1 MKTTILILVAF
12 FSLCFVPVAQAQVTQ
27 SAQIAVNTLNTTAN
41 IVTLD
46 TAATALQET
55 VTTPGPGAL
64 VCSTYPV
71 VTFIVTRNAVNST
84 LAVVTMASGVYWQ
97 AFPLF
102 TPLLPGDLI
111 FAKLTTAGIGCT
123 NELPLTVSTIY
134 SPQAGLCDSNP
145 SACVNLTGTIAAT
158 NGLTAK
164 NLTLTFRPSQ
174 AAFLGGVPP
183 NNPSSGGGSSA
194 GICELLGVNPGDICY
209 FSGSAWGILTGNNTG
224 TKNLTENASGVPAWG
239 VDPANYQHN
248 DTSVAAQPALDFE
261 DGGGVTFSLTN
272 DSANNRVKVSAAVP
286 TGVTSIQPQ
295 NNGTPYGSA
304 QTGAI
309 TMNFANCTV
318 SATFTITCPSGTGT
332 VNSGTASH
340 LGYYATTAAA
350 ISDMGADFTWNGT
363 HSLIEGASGILDLH
377 SGATSGFLL
386 SGSYSTGFLAVTTTT
401 GAVGSVA
408 TSGTKCYPYGGSGG
422 TGCDTPGG
430 GLTNVTG
437 PPNILSWV
445 NSGGTATASPA
456 NETSGYVMA
465 APPIGTTL
473 SPYRAQP
480 AAFCSVENSLNAY
493 TCSFPQGVGAK
504 DSLYVA
510 FVRKDYTGENTA
522 TITDNHGEI
531 FTNNHVDVYPA
542 WGDAYFDNTEGGATT
557 ITVTISGTLASS
569 RVLILIWDIAQTSGF
584 DASPV
589 ISGYCGGAA
598 PPPVTTVTAN
608 DLIIGS
614 CLNSR
619 DPVVGITFF
628 PGAGW
633 LFGGPSFSQTSPY
646 DIYGGTIYATS
657 GPPGVYQPIFT
668 VSTDPSDFQ
677 SFTIAFKPLTPS
689 GSGGPWA
696 AQPFDFSYLWNTFPA
711 LNNYRPPLPSLYPG
725 DTGIGLHQGASINAE
740 AVTSAYSAQV
750 LFAIPVGNDLALDV
764 DISVDCHTATGTL
777 VPSFTYTT
785 AGGDATTITG
795 STTVC
800 GAAPTSIRQSIR
812 AKAGTNITFTT
823 ASLTNSPSYNVSA
836 RVTLQGAQ

>member
-1 MKTTILILVAF
+1 VTVNINSLGAKHIRKNSGAAVLASGDLVAAT
-12 FSLCFVPVAQAQVTQ
+12 PVQLIYDGTYWE
-27 SAQIAVNTLNTTAN
+27 IA
-41 IVTLD
+41 
-46 TAATALQET
+46 T
-55 VTTPGPGAL
+55 VG
-64 VCSTYPV
+64 
-71 VTFIVTRNAVNST
+71 NA
-84 LAVVTMASGVYWQ
+84 
-97 AFPLF
+97 
-102 TPLLPGDLI
+102 
-111 FAKLTTAGIGCT
+111 
-123 NELPLTVSTIY
+123 
-134 SPQAGLCDSNP
+134 
-145 SACVNLTGTIAAT
+145 
-158 NGLTAK
+158 
-164 NLTLTFRPSQ
+164 
-174 AAFLGGVPP
+174 
-183 NNPSSGGGSSA
+183 
-194 GICELLGVNPGDICY
+194 
-209 FSGSAWGILTGNNTG
+209 
-224 TKNLTENASGVPAWG
+224 
-239 VDPANYQHN
+239 
-248 DTSVAAQPALDFE
+248 
-261 DGGGVTFSLTN
+261 
-272 DSANNRVKVSAAVP
+272 
-286 TGVTSIQPQ
+286 
-295 NNGTPYGSA
+295 
-304 QTGAI
+304 
-309 TMNFANCTV
+309 
-318 SATFTITCPSGTGT
+318 
-332 VNSGTASH
+332 
-340 LGYYATTAAA
+340 
-350 ISDMGADFTWNGT
+350 
-363 HSLIEGASGILDLH
+363 
-377 SGATSGFLL
+377 
-386 SGSYSTGFLAVTTTT
+386 
-401 GAVGSVA
+401 
-408 TSGTKCYPYGGSGG
+408 
-422 TGCDTPGG
+422 GG

-510 FVRKDYTGENTA
+510 FVRKDYTGENTT

-589 ISGYCGGAA
+589 ISGYCGG
-598 PPPVTTVTAN
+598 PPVTTVTAN

-619 DPVVGITFF
+619 DPGVGITFF

-657 GPPGVYQPIFT
+657 GHPGVYQPIFT

-677 SFTIAFKPLTPS
+677 AFTIAFKPLTPS